1 MSARPGHAV
10 GSAAEALVPG
20 SREAAAPAARGRD
33 RFRRLRRNPL
43 ALASLVYLVLIV
55 GAAAL
60 APAVTPYGPD
70 RIVIGDVLLPPS
82 ARHWLGTDPNGRDE
96 WTRLLYG
103 ARISLAIGI
112 VAMLVS
118 VAIGTAVGAVAGAW
132 GGAVDAVA
140 MRVTDAMLA
149 VPVFFLLLTALAALG
164 ATVVNIVLAIGV
176 SSWMP
181 AARVVRSE
189 VLRTRHLE
197 YVTAARGLG
206 AGEWRIVA
214 RHLLPQ
220 ATPSM
225 LVASTLGVGQAI
237 LVESALSYLGVGVQ
251 PPTASWGNMLSH
263 AQNYIFASPLLALWP
278 GIAILLT
285 VLAFNFIGD
294 ALRDTLSPYQ
304 T

>member
-1 MSARPGHAV
+1 MTVSRAAGAVSARADGRPG
-10 GSAAEALVPG
+10 AAG
-20 SREAAAPAARGRD
+20 RGRD

-43 ALASLVYLVLIV
+43 ALASLLFLVLIA
-55 GAAAL
+55 GAATL
-60 APAVTPYGPD
+60 APAVTPYHPD
-70 RIVIGDVLLPPS
+70 RIVIGEALLPPS
-82 ARHWLGTDPNGRDE
+82 TRHWLGTDQTGRDE
-96 WTRLLYG
+96 WTRLLFG

-132 GGAVDAVA
+132 GGTADAVA

-164 ATVVNIVLAIGV
+164 ATVANIVLVIGLT
-176 SSWMP
+176 SWMP

-189 VLRTRHLE
+189 VLRARGLE
-197 YVTAARGLG
+197 YVAAARGLG
-206 AGEWRIVA
+206 AGQWRVIG

-220 ATPSM
+220 AVPSM

-237 LVESALSYLGVGVQ
+237 LIESALSYLGVGVQ

-263 AQNYIFASPLLALWP
+263 AQNYVFASPLLALWP